1 MRKRGSRK
9 PKSRLRTF
17 RLILLIGV
25 LLTMAS
31 IFLVSTLGSQKFGP
45 LHELLFEAAGPV
57 QAILSRATD
66 SLHSLKQDYIDLLS
80 IRRENERIQA
90 ELQECR
96 SLTYKNREALATNTR
111 LRKLLDFKEAT
122 GLPMVAAR
130 IIGKDPSVWFRS
142 VVIDR
147 GSSDGV
153 AKGMAVVNGDG
164 VVGQVFSVSPNYAKV
179 LLAVAPSSAM
189 DVMLQKSRV
198 RGILKG
204 TGSLTYQLDYILK
217 TINVEKGDQVVSAGY
232 GGIFPTGLPIGVVSK
247 VIRKRRGMFLEIEVE
262 PAVDFL
268 TLEDLLVIE
277 QDMVV
282 SEDENTALPAEP
294 Q

>member
-1 MRKRGSRK
+1 MT
-9 PKSRLRTF
+9 L
-17 RLILLIGV
+17 
-25 LLTMAS
+25 

-45 LHELLFEAAGPV
+45 LHELLFEAVGPV
-57 QAILSRATD
+57 QNVFSRGTD
-66 SLHSLKQDYIDLLS
+66 SLRSLKQDYVDLLS
-80 IRRENERIQA
+80 VRRENERLWA

-96 SLTYKNREALATNTR
+96 TLSYKNREALATNTR
-111 LRKLLDFKEAT
+111 LRKLLNFKNVT

-147 GSSDGV
+147 GARDGV
-153 AKGMAVVNGDG
+153 SKGMAVVNGDG

-179 LLAVAPSSAM
+179 LLAIAPSSAM
-189 DVMLQKSRV
+189 DVVLQKSRV

-217 TINVEKGDQVVSAGY
+217 TVEVEEGDQVVTAGY

-247 VIRKRRGMFLEIEVE
+247 VIKKRRGMFLEVEVE

-268 TLEDLLVIE
+268 TLEDLLVVE
-277 QDMVV
+277 QELII
-282 SEDENTALPAEP
+282 SEEEGGVLPVEP
-294 Q
+294 

>member
-1 MRKRGSRK
+1 MRKKGSRK
-9 PKSRLRTF
+9 PKGRFRAF
-17 RLILLIGV
+17 RLVLLIGF
-25 LLTMAS
+25 LLTMTL

-45 LHELLFEAAGPV
+45 LHELLFEAVGPV
-57 QAILSRATD
+57 QNVFSRGTD
-66 SLHSLKQDYIDLLS
+66 SLRSLKQDYVDLLS
-80 IRRENERIQA
+80 VRRENERLWA

-96 SLTYKNREALATNTR
+96 TLSYKNREALATNTR
-111 LRKLLDFKEAT
+111 LRKLLNFKNVT

-147 GSSDGV
+147 GARDGV
-153 AKGMAVVNGDG
+153 SKGMAVVNGDG
-164 VVGQVFSVSPNYAKV
+164 VVGQIFSVSPNYAKV
-179 LLAVAPSSAM
+179 LLAIAPSSAM
-189 DVMLQKSRV
+189 DVVLQKSRV

-217 TINVEKGDQVVSAGY
+217 TIEVEEGDQVVTAGY

-247 VIRKRRGMFLEIEVE
+247 VIKKRRGMFLQVEVE

-268 TLEDLLVIE
+268 TLEDLLVVE
-277 QDMVV
+277 QELIISVEEGGV
-282 SEDENTALPAEP
+282 LPVEP
-294 Q
+294 

>member
-1 MRKRGSRK
+1 
-9 PKSRLRTF
+9 
-17 RLILLIGV
+17 
-25 LLTMAS
+25 MAL

-45 LHELLFEAAGPV
+45 LHELLFEASGPV
-57 QAILSRATD
+57 QNFLSRGSE
-66 SLHSLKQDYIDLLS
+66 SLRSLKQDYIDLLFV
-80 IRRENERIQA
+80 RQRNEDLKA
-90 ELQECR
+90 ELQECKR
-96 SLTYKNREALATNTR
+96 LSYKNRGALATNTR
-111 LRKLLDFKEAT
+111 LRKLLEFKETT

-130 IIGKDPSVWFRS
+130 IIGKDPSAWFRS

-147 GSSDGV
+147 GSRDGV
-153 AKGMAVVNGDG
+153 SRGMAVVNGSG
-164 VVGQVFSVSPNYAKV
+164 VVGQVFSVSPDYSKV

-189 DVMLQKSRV
+189 DVVLQQSRV

-217 TINVEKGDQVVSAGY
+217 TIEVEEGDQVVTAGY

-247 VIRKRRGMFLEIEVE
+247 VIRKRRGMFLEIEVT
-262 PAVDFL
+262 PAVDYL

-277 QDMVV
+277 QELII
-282 SEDENTALPAEP
+282 SEEEGGVLPVE

>member
-1 MRKRGSRK
+1 MRKKGSRK
-9 PKSRLRTF
+9 PKGRFRAF
-17 RLILLIGV
+17 RLVLLIGF
-25 LLTMAS
+25 LLTMTL

-45 LHELLFEAAGPV
+45 LHELLFEAVGPI
-57 QAILSRATD
+57 QNILSRGTD
-66 SLHSLKQDYIDLLS
+66 SLRSLKQDYVDLLS
-80 IRRENERIQA
+80 VRRENERLWA

-96 SLTYKNREALATNTR
+96 TLSYKNREALATNTR
-111 LRKLLDFKEAT
+111 LRKLLNFKNVT

-147 GSSDGV
+147 GSRDGV
-153 AKGMAVVNGDG
+153 SKGMAVVNGDG
-164 VVGQVFSVSPNYAKV
+164 VVGQIFSVSPNYAKV
-179 LLAVAPSSAM
+179 LLAIAPSSAM
-189 DVMLQKSRV
+189 DVVLQKSRV

-204 TGSLTYQLDYILK
+204 TGSLVYQLDYILK
-217 TINVEKGDQVVSAGY
+217 TVEVEEGDQVVTAGY

-247 VIRKRRGMFLEIEVE
+247 VIRKRRGMFLEVEVK

-277 QDMVV
+277 QELII
-282 SEDENTALPAEP
+282 SEEEGGVLPVEP
-294 Q
+294 

>member
-1 MRKRGSRK
+1 
-9 PKSRLRTF
+9 
-17 RLILLIGV
+17 
-25 LLTMAS
+25 MAA

-57 QAILSRATD
+57 QKILSRASE
-66 SLHSLKQDYIDLLS
+66 SLTSLKQDYVGLLS
-80 IRRENERIQA
+80 IRRENERLRG

-96 SLTYKNREALATNTR
+96 SLSYRNREALATNTR
-111 LRKLLDFKEAT
+111 LRKLLDFKETT

-147 GSSDGV
+147 GASDGV
-153 AKGMAVVNGDG
+153 SKGMAIVNGDG
-164 VVGQVFSVSPNYAKV
+164 VVGQVFSVSPNYSKV

-189 DVMLQKSRV
+189 DVVLQKSRV

-217 TINVEKGDQVVSAGY
+217 TIEVEEGDHVVTAGY

-268 TLEDLLVIE
+268 TLEDLLVVE
-277 QDMVV
+277 QELII
-282 SEDENTALPAEP
+282 SEEEGGVLPVE